1 MFADRKNIRKIL
13 FSTKRTLFVLFVL
26 FVHPVIAQKP
36 SCFTLLSSTPQKIT
50 LRFKGEP
57 LQFKRVVTPSG
68 KALLPVTPH
77 GIPGLK
83 KGFPALPGYAVSI
96 SIPQGSR
103 VSVKAI
109 SVRFHE
115 IKNILLAPSRGK
127 IYRNLRY
134 DSLPLVYGTVY
145 GQDNFYPQRL
155 CETGT
160 PYRLRNQQGL
170 ALRITPFQYNPVQKK
185 LRVYDEIVFKITF
198 HNETKQ
204 TDFKQNTGE
213 EEAWK
218 AVFNRHFLNA
228 GPSQKKAKQQVS
240 RPGMLIVS
248 YAPFSPLLKD
258 FIHWKRQCGFRV
270 WVKNVDTTENAGS
283 IKTMIQNLYRKNP
296 ISYLLLVG
304 DAPQVPAGTLAGNP
318 SDNFYAYVAGN
329 DHYPDLFTGR
339 FSAETPEQLKIMLSR
354 TLAYEKALSSD
365 TVWYTRAVGIG
376 SELGPGYHNLT
387 DYQQI
392 RFIDS
397 AYLLSKTYTHV
408 TELFDGSQGGR
419 DAPGDPDSRMLTD
432 AIGQGAGLINYCGHG
447 SVLGWNTTRFGNA
460 QVEKLKNTAGWPVI
474 FSVSCATGDFVHQ
487 ECFAESWLRAQQAGN
502 PTGAVATLMPTIA
515 QSWNAPMCAQQEMN
529 RLLTAP
535 DSLYPPRTFG
545 SIVLQGCLKMN
556 DEFSTDG
563 YEITDTWVVF
573 GDPSLQVRTNAPQKI
588 RADFPETVP
597 DTARFLTVHSN
608 LTAGWGTLS
617 DSLRVYACAAANR
630 NGEIRIP
637 LDSVPTGAPLQL
649 VITAF
654 NHRPFFGNFML
665 ENTTGIK
672 QSEDL
677 FMGKVFPNPV
687 KRGENTTI
695 TFSLL
700 HKEKATLTVLNERG
714 TKTSILFTGFLPAGK
729 HRFLWNSGQP
739 GIYFLQLKTPRGNFV
754 MKVIVL

>member
-1 MFADRKNIRKIL
+1 ML
-13 FSTKRTLFVLFVL
+13 FLLFMLVFQAAL
-26 FVHPVIAQKP
+26 AQKF
-36 SCFTLLSSTPQKIT
+36 SRFTLVSNTPQKMV
-50 LRFKGEP
+50 LQFKGEP
-57 LQFKRVVTPSG
+57 VHFKKMVSSRGT
-68 KALLPVTPH
+68 ALLPVTPN
-77 GIPGLK
+77 GVLPLK
-83 KGFPALPGYAVSI
+83 KGFPALPRYAVSI
-96 SIPQGSR
+96 RIPPGTR
-103 VSVKAI
+103 VSVKTVSI
-109 SVRFHE
+109 RFHE

-127 IYRNLRY
+127 IYRSLRY
-134 DSLPLVYGTVY
+134 DSLPFIYGPVY
-145 GQDNFYPQRL
+145 GQDNFYPRRL
-155 CETGT
+155 CETGA

-185 LRVYDEIVFKITF
+185 LRVYDEIIFEVTF
-198 HNETKQ
+198 HNKTKQ
-204 TDFKQNTGE
+204 TDFEQSTE
-213 EEAWK
+213 TEDAWK

-228 GPSQKKAKQQVS
+228 GPQQKQAKQQVS

-248 YAPFSPLLKD
+248 YAPFSALLKN

-270 WVKNVDTTENAGS
+270 WVKDVDTTDDAGS

-339 FSAETPEQLKIMLSR
+339 FSAETPGQLKIMLSR

-365 TVWYTRAVGIG
+365 TVWYTRAVGIA

-397 AYLLSKTYTHV
+397 AYLLPSTYTHV
-408 TELFDGSQGGR
+408 TELFDGSQGSP
-419 DAPGDPDSRMLTD
+419 DAPGDPDFRMLTD
-432 AIGQGAGLINYCGHG
+432 AIDQGAGLINYCGHG
-447 SVLGWNTTRFGNA
+447 SALGWNTTRFGKA
-460 QVEKLKNTAGWPVI
+460 QVEKLKNTVQWPVI

-487 ECFAESWLRAQQAGN
+487 ECFAESWLRAQQNGK
-502 PTGAVATLMPTIA
+502 PTGAVAVLMPSAT
-515 QSWNAPMCAQQEMN
+515 QTWNAPMCAQQEMN

-535 DSLYPPRTFG
+535 DSLHPPRTFG
-545 SIVLQGCLKMN
+545 RIVLQGCLKMN
-556 DEFSTDG
+556 DEFGTEG

-573 GDPSLQVRTNAPQKI
+573 GDPSLQVQTNAPQKI
-588 RADFPETVP
+588 MADFPETVP

-617 DSLRVYACAAANR
+617 DSLRVYTCAAVNS
-630 NGEIRIP
+630 NGEIRLP
-637 LDSVPTGAPLQL
+637 LDSVPTGVPLQL

-665 ENTTGIK
+665 GKTTGIK
-672 QSEDL
+672 QSGFL
-677 FMGKVFPNPV
+677 SGGKVFPNPV

-700 HKEKATLTVLNERG
+700 HKEKATLIVLNERG
-714 TKTSILFTGFLPAGK
+714 TKTRILFTGFLPAGK
-729 HRFLWNSGQP
+729 HRFLWNSRQP
-739 GIYFLQLKTPRGNFV
+739 GIYFLRLKTPRGNFV
-754 MKVIVL
+754 TKVIVL